1 MKELLLKGAEQMGVA
16 MTAEQAQA
24 FCEYHR
30 MLVSANK
37 TMNLTRISD
46 DPAEAVD
53 RNYLDSIAPLEISPA
68 GGDKNAGGRGL
79 RRGIPGHSPVH
90 FCCRRF
96 RSRSSIPWKNG

>member
-53 RNYLDSIAPLEISPA
+53 ATKRRRLSKTALHYIAREHLMGAPARFDVASVFLD
-68 GGDKNAGGRGL
+68 GRGRVARIEL
-79 RRGIPGHSPVH
+79 LENA
-90 FCCRRF
+90 FDF
-96 RSRSSIPWKNG
+96 TE

>member
-53 RNYLDSIAPLEISPA
+53 RNYLDSIAPLKYPLPEGFLSPPA
-68 GGDKNAGGRGL
+68 GDILTARWNPDNSGPRP
-79 RRGIPGHSPVH
+79 RRG
-90 FCCRRF
+90 RR
-96 RSRSSIPWKNG
+96 